1 MHYSERIVSSQQR
14 SRWAVGNRAPTAAV
28 YRKVRS
34 GVRSRKGTKKHREGA
49 LMIRLTTQVEDR
61 ELVAAIHALGRDRV
75 KRFVRLLLLYKDDQ
89 LLLEECADMVLEE
102 LERRAS
108 SNPQR

>member
-1 MHYSERIVSSQQR
+1 MSGPKSATS
-14 SRWAVGNRAPTAAV
+14 GAV
-28 YRKVRS
+28 YRRVQS
-34 GVRSRKGTKKHREGA
+34 GVMSGQDAGQTIGYRG

-75 KRFVRLLLLYKDDQ
+75 KRFVRLMLLYKDDQ

>member
-1 MHYSERIVSSQQR
+1 
-14 SRWAVGNRAPTAAV
+14 
-28 YRKVRS
+28 
-34 GVRSRKGTKKHREGA
+34 
-49 LMIRLTTQVEDR
+49 MIRLATQVEDR

-108 SNPQR
+108 SDRSS

>member
-1 MHYSERIVSSQQR
+1 MSGRKSSPNDSGLPQGAIR
-14 SRWAVGNRAPTAAV
+14 
-28 YRKVRS
+28 RKVGRDS
-34 GVRSRKGTKKHREGA
+34 EQTIVIG

-75 KRFVRLLLLYKDDQ
+75 KRFVRLMLLYKDDQ

>member
-1 MHYSERIVSSQQR
+1 
-14 SRWAVGNRAPTAAV
+14 
-28 YRKVRS
+28 
-34 GVRSRKGTKKHREGA
+34 
-49 LMIRLTTQVEDR
+49 MIRLTTQVEDR

-75 KRFVRLLLLYKDDQ
+75 KRFVRLMLLYKDDQ
-89 LLLEECADMVLEE
+89 LLLEERADMVLEE

>member
-1 MHYSERIVSSQQR
+1 MIRTQVYVE
-14 SRWAVGNRAPTAAV
+14 AA
-28 YRKVRS
+28 S
-34 GVRSRKGTKKHREGA
+34 GVTSQKGGKQVA
-49 LMIRLTTQVEDR
+49 MIRLATQVEDR

-89 LLLEECADMVLEE
+89 LLLEECADMILEE

-108 SNPQR
+108 NRQS

>member
-1 MHYSERIVSSQQR
+1 MHGDVY
-14 SRWAVGNRAPTAAV
+14 GAA
-28 YRKVRS
+28 RS
-34 GVRSRKGTKKHREGA
+34 GVWSLWQEKKVA
-49 LMIRLTTQVEDR
+49 MIRLATQIEER

-75 KRFVRLLLLYKDDQ
+75 KRFVRMLLLYKDDQ

-108 SNPQR
+108 ERRS

>member
-1 MHYSERIVSSQQR
+1 MRPVYVQVASAISSL
-14 SRWAVGNRAPTAAV
+14 GGK
-28 YRKVRS
+28 KV
-34 GVRSRKGTKKHREGA
+34 A
-49 LMIRLTTQVEDR
+49 MIRLATQVEDR

-108 SNPQR
+108 SNRSS

>member
-1 MHYSERIVSSQQR
+1 MSPQRENNNSERV
-14 SRWAVGNRAPTAAV
+14 
-28 YRKVRS
+28 
-34 GVRSRKGTKKHREGA
+34 

-75 KRFVRLLLLYKDDQ
+75 KRFVRLMLLYKDDQ

-108 SNPQR
+108 SNP

>member
-1 MHYSERIVSSQQR
+1 MGGRK
-14 SRWAVGNRAPTAAV
+14 SRANGSGLPQGGIR
-28 YRKVRS
+28 RKVA
-34 GVRSRKGTKKHREGA
+34 RKTEQTQKG

-75 KRFVRLLLLYKDDQ
+75 SASCLMLLYKDDQ
-89 LLLEECADMVLEE
+89 LLLEMRRLVLEE
-102 LERRAS
+102 LERHAS